1 MEDGLSPLCT
11 SRWLSLKM
19 SVTLNQIK
27 SISLILLTTDWFSNE
42 NSKCLILSD
51 INPKKMLLGLG
62 SDGNVVIV

>member
-19 SVTLNQIK
+19 SVTLNHIK
-27 SISLILLTTDWFSNE
+27 SISLILLPTDWFSNE

-51 INPKKMLLGLG
+51 INAKKMLLGLG